1 MNTDRV
7 QWKKK
12 EIYFTYKNLE
22 IVMCG
27 GFFYYKGSINW
38 IVNLDSKENFT
49 FTYININFIVLS
61 FQWLSV
67 LDW

>member
-1 MNTDRV
+1 
-7 QWKKK
+7 
-12 EIYFTYKNLE
+12 
-22 IVMCG
+22 MCG